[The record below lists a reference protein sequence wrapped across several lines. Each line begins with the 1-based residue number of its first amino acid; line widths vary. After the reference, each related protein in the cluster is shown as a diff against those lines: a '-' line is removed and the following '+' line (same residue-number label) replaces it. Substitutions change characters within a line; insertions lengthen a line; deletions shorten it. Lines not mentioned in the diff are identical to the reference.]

1 MQDLLNKIQC
11 RSIQF
16 RDHAITESNED
27 SKYDKMGSFYGNII
41 DLSAE
46 IIQNSPEIQAP
57 SANMNETVV
66 LENRTAQGNLLRG
79 IEKKIIRREGTSI
92 SLLIFSSQ

>member
-1 MQDLLNKIQC
+1 
-11 RSIQF
+11 
-16 RDHAITESNED
+16 
-27 SKYDKMGSFYGNII
+27 MGSFYGNII

-57 SANMNETVV
+57 SVNMNETVV
-66 LENRTAQGNLLRG
+66 LENRTAQGNLLRC
-79 IEKKIIRREGTSI
+79 IEKEIIRREGTSI

>member
-1 MQDLLNKIQC
+1 
-11 RSIQF
+11 
-16 RDHAITESNED
+16 
-27 SKYDKMGSFYGNII
+27 MGSFYGNII

-66 LENRTAQGNLLRG
+66 LENRTAQGNLLWV
-79 IEKKIIRREGTSI
+79 IDKKTVRREGTSI
-92 SLLIFSSQ
+92 SLHIFYC

>member
-79 IEKKIIRREGTSI
+79 IDKETVGRGD
-92 SLLIFSSQ
+92 F